1 MRISVCEFLRLE
13 TRQNWCYIRP
23 GLWSNS
29 DDSIH
34 AVQQSNDYFQL
45 IYSKN
50 KEPVR
55 LLYYFAGKPHQ
66 QVREERAKIIKKNS
80 KKRRT

>member
-34 AVQQSNDYFQL
+34 AIQRGPGYYHLV
-45 IYSKN
+45 YSKTN
-50 KEPVR
+50 VTIR
-55 LLYYFAGKPHQ
+55 LLEYFAGKPHQ
-66 QVREERAKIIKKNS
+66 QVRKERAKTIKKKS
-80 KKRRT
+80 KKHRT